1 LKWEL
6 KTSKAFKQ
14 PVIIFV
20 SFICIVAKFC
30 YLKWTYDYKDSPDKT
45 GIDGIKAPVGIQR

>member
-30 YLKWTYDYKDSPDKT
+30 HLKLTYDYKDSPDKT
-45 GIDGIKAPVGIQR
+45 GIDGIKAPIGIQR